1 MSRAPKRHVYEMRSR
16 PTRSISAWRPSK
28 VIVLAAIVAFGA
40 FAGSVYQESFSF
52 SSHVSTVYEVDHVYD
67 GDTLT
72 ILVPNTDGRKT
83 KQRVRLLGIDTAEL
97 KTAECPY
104 EHELALEQRDLLR
117 SLVGPRVSIEEHGKD
132 RFGRLLGVVYNE
144 GGTNLNHIMLSEG
157 KARPYDGGYREGWC
171 S

>member
-1 MSRAPKRHVYEMRSR
+1 M
-16 PTRSISAWRPSK
+16 
-28 VIVLAAIVAFGA
+28 LAAIVT
-40 FAGSVYQESFSF
+40 AGVIASSVYRESFSF
-52 SSHVSTVYEVDHVYD
+52 SSYDSTVYEVDHVYD

-72 ILVPNTDGRKT
+72 IFVPNSDGQKT

-132 RFGRLLGVVYNE
+132 RYGRILGVVFDEN
-144 GGTNLNHIMLSEG
+144 GTNLNQIMLSEG
-157 KARPYDGGYREGWC
+157 KARRYDGGYREGWC